1 MAVNLIQFEAVVE
14 LLRRILPGDH
24 PADAILSGYFR
35 EHRKLGARDRGQIA
49 ETVFMTLRRLAFL
62 SHIAGGKPRRL
73 AVAALIKLRGISPKE
88 LADFLTE
95 EESRWAQ
102 TVKGIQN
109 ELDLADR
116 AELPHWAV
124 EMLQAAGQSEE
135 AILALGQGMQK
146 AAPLDIRVNTLK
158 GKRDDVLAQLLEEGF
173 EGSATP
179 YSPFGIRLIGK
190 PAINRHTLFE
200 KGVIEVQDEGSQ
212 ILGMLLAPRRGEMV
226 VDFCAGAGG
235 KTLLL
240 GALMQ
245 SSGRLYAFDVS
256 EKRLANFKPRM
267 ARSGLSNVNSQRI
280 EHERDTR
287 IKRLA
292 KKIDR
297 VLVDAPCSGLG
308 TLRRNPDLK
317 IRQTAEALEEL
328 NRLQANILASAA
340 TLVKAGGRL
349 VYATCSILPAENE
362 AIVEAFLAAH
372 PAFELVPVNSILA
385 EQRIDLEMDGDYLKL
400 MPHAHGTDGFFAA
413 VLRHR
418 KD

>member
-116 AELPHWAV
+116 SELPHWAV